1 MSTGHLPTL
10 CRWTP
15 GNTYMQVPTL
25 VSINPKN
32 NVVSKTGQK
41 TRYSDPQNLDFPDR
55 LSNYVFFSICL
66 DNVGRIF
73 EQVF

>member
-1 MSTGHLPTL
+1 
-10 CRWTP
+10 
-15 GNTYMQVPTL
+15 MQMPTL
-25 VSINPKN
+25 VSINSKK

-41 TRYSDPQNLDFPDR
+41 SGCLDSQNLDFPDR